1 MPTWKTSSIAESES
15 GFLRKTSEVR
25 NERWGMKALVS
36 KIKKKKKYD
45 LDDFL
50 VIGIDFGTTYSGAA
64 WATVDD
70 FERDEIN
77 LITSWPN
84 HGREEGKAPTELFYE
99 DGKVMWGYDIPSDAD
114 PVRWFKLLLL
124 REEDM
129 AEELRQSEFILRGRK
144 MIRETGKSA
153 IDLIADY
160 LRALWQHTLDTIHKA
175 RSKSVI
181 AALTFQ
187 VVITVPAIWKD
198 YARQGMEEA
207 ARRAGILQD
216 RPAGPTVLS
225 FAPEPEAAALATLC
239 ERERDIESGDVYVIC
254 DAGGGTVD
262 LITYRVGDLDPI
274 EIHEAVIGTGGLC
287 GGIFID
293 EAFEAICR
301 DRLGRQ
307 WNKLSQTGIKHILK
321 EQWEYGI
328 KAKFKPKNTGEE
340 FPVAIPAEAFQGSD
354 LNDHSRKPFITNGR
368 IHFSSS
374 DIQKAFTPI
383 FADIEGLLNE
393 QIAKSRSKSLP
404 VKNIILV
411 GGLGSSPYLYEH
423 LSERYERDGIDI
435 IQSTGI
441 RPYASSIFP
450 FLSEKYAD
458 LIDMSIR
465 RTAIC
470 RGAIVK
476 GFLDGPSAAMTG
488 TPVLSVVSTIARQSL
503 GVAYSPLFDESRHL
517 EKDRDWDGDEGVWRA
532 SNQMMWYLRKGDD
545 VFKAEPVRHEFYRTY
560 ADKTEFTDSLTETI
574 LQCDDDKPPSRR
586 NSSVK
591 ELCKIRINRRHVS
604 FNSLED
610 YMGKN
615 GQHLKKW
622 VYDIEMVPSGASNE
636 FAVIYQGKRLGSEKA
651 DIEFQ

>member
-1 MPTWKTSSIAESES
+1 MEHFWSSP
-15 GFLRKTSEVR
+15 
-25 NERWGMKALVS
+25 
-36 KIKKKKKYD
+36 
-45 LDDFL
+45 
-50 VIGIDFGTTYSGAA
+50 

-254 DAGGGTVD
+254 DAGGGTV
-262 LITYRVGDLDPI
+262 
-274 EIHEAVIGTGGLC
+274 
-287 GGIFID
+287 
-293 EAFEAICR
+293 
-301 DRLGRQ
+301 
-307 WNKLSQTGIKHILK
+307 TGIKHILK

-368 IHFSSS
+368 IHFSRC
-374 DIQKAFTPI
+374 
-383 FADIEGLLNE
+383 

-404 VKNIILV
+404 VKVRSYGPQFGSMLMITRISSWSAGLALAPTSTNIYRR
-411 GGLGSSPYLYEH
+411 GTSETGLTSSNPPVSDRTLLQSSLSSP
-423 LSERYERDGIDI
+423 SM
-435 IQSTGI
+435 Q
-441 RPYASSIFP
+441 
-450 FLSEKYAD
+450 
-458 LIDMSIR
+458 
-465 RTAIC
+465 
-470 RGAIVK
+470 
-476 GFLDGPSAAMTG
+476 
-488 TPVLSVVSTIARQSL
+488 
-503 GVAYSPLFDESRHL
+503 
-517 EKDRDWDGDEGVWRA
+517 
-532 SNQMMWYLRKGDD
+532 GDD